1 MSVICLNSDLLDIV
15 VNEYVIADVE
25 EVKEE

>member
-1 MSVICLNSDLLDIV
+1 MSIICLNNDLLDIV